1 MTPHDWYIENR
12 IAYVARA
19 LEPSEERLF
28 ADHLSRC
35 EECSREVARLEHDL
49 GALPMAVRPAA
60 PRPGLTH
67 QLADGVLRRRV
78 WWQRAAP
85 VLAAAAAIVL
95 AVGFGVRER
104 AGRAAL
110 ETALAERER
119 EISALRDTL
128 SISRDAR
135 RVVQQDIA
143 MGGAKGG
150 LLIFDDQTTHR
161 WNVVMHGLPAAPSG
175 SVYQFWFITQSG
187 MVRSVELRC
196 DNNRPAF
203 ATLEMPKA
211 PGPVMGAALTV
222 EPAVNR
228 SAEPSGPMLAH
239 VQF

>member
-1 MTPHDWYIENR
+1 MTSHDWYIENR
-12 IAYVARA
+12 AAYVARV
-19 LEPSEERLF
+19 LEVGEERLF

-35 EECSREVARLEHDL
+35 EECSHEVARLERDL
-49 GALPMAVRPAA
+49 GALPMAVQPVA

-67 QLADGVLRRRV
+67 QLADAVLRRTV
-78 WWQRAAP
+78 WWRRALPA
-85 VLAAAAAIVL
+85 VAAAALVVL
-95 AVGFGVRER
+95 AVGFGWRER

-110 ETALAERER
+110 ERTLAERER
-119 EISALRDTL
+119 EASALRDTL
-128 SISRDAR
+128 SITRDAR

-143 MGGAKGG
+143 MGDAKGG

-175 SVYQFWFITQSG
+175 SVYQFWFITQTG
-187 MVRSVELRC
+187 MVRAVELRC

-222 EPAVNR
+222 EPAISR

>member
-1 MTPHDWYIENR
+1 MTPHDWYVENR
-12 IAYVARA
+12 AAYVART

-28 ADHLSRC
+28 ADHLARC
-35 EECSREVARLEHDL
+35 EECTREVSRLERDL
-49 GALPMAVRPAA
+49 GSLPMAAVAAA

-67 QLADGVLRRRV
+67 ELADGVLRRATR
-78 WWQRAAP
+78 WPRALP
-85 VLAAAAAIVL
+85 GLAAAASVAL

-104 AGRAAL
+104 ATRAAL
-110 ETALAERER
+110 QTTLAERER
-119 EISALRDTL
+119 ELSALRDTL
-128 SISRDAR
+128 SITREAQ

-143 MGGAKGG
+143 MGNRKGG
-150 LLIFDDQTTHR
+150 LLIFDDPISHR

-175 SVYQFWFITQSG
+175 SVYQFWFITQTG

-196 DNNRPAF
+196 DGNRPAF
-203 ATLEMPKA
+203 ATLEMPKT

-222 EPAVNR
+222 EPAVSR